1 MSRIKFRVQLQ
12 LKITLLLLFEIN
24 TIYFIPVQ
32 VILHYQLQ
40 NIHQCFPLLA
50 LLGTTL
56 LFCPVFAVLLYVS
69 LLLSLFFASSRSQIL
84 FGKKFIF
91 NISLTLP
98 FDNRDL
104 SHLNFIFLRAFFY
117 LSLSYP
123 ALHEFDNEY
132 DN

>member
-1 MSRIKFRVQLQ
+1 MSNCNRIYISFVRLIILSLFCISLFCNRWHFHMSRIKFRVQLQ

-40 NIHQCFPLLA
+40 NIQQCFPLLA

-91 NISLTLP
+91 NISLTLSS
-98 FDNRDL
+98 FW
-104 SHLNFIFLRAFFY
+104 
-117 LSLSYP
+117 
-123 ALHEFDNEY
+123 
-132 DN
+132 